1 MSVKNIIQKKEIT
14 LYDFLV
20 VCRKSVG
27 FLRARLIRLLIAGAI
42 GLVVGLAIAIMTPE
56 RYIGRITFVVEETK
70 GMSPG
75 ISALAGQFGFDLGGG
90 GGSIFSG
97 DNVFLF
103 LKSEALIREA
113 LLTYYDTSATQ
124 TLADRYM
131 IANRLSKKWD
141 KLSPTGAIS
150 FSKYV
155 NK

>member
-75 ISALAGQFGFDLGGG
+75 ISALAGQFG
-90 GGSIFSG
+90 
-97 DNVFLF
+97 
-103 LKSEALIREA
+103 
-113 LLTYYDTSATQ
+113 
-124 TLADRYM
+124 
-131 IANRLSKKWD
+131 
-141 KLSPTGAIS
+141 
-150 FSKYV
+150 
-155 NK
+155 